1 MQMLPFY
8 ANKGKRLDRR
18 VDGVTYLRYPVK
30 THVVSENDVL
40 EEIVS
45 QYVSPFLEK
54 GDIVGLSER
63 CVAIT
68 QGRSY
73 LIKDIHPS
81 RWAQFLSKFVT
92 RRAGGIGLGSP
103 WTMELA
109 LREVGLF
116 RILLASAVAALT
128 RPFGLKGIFYTI
140 AGGDINAIDGPCS
153 YSLPPGD
160 KSAKLG
166 PKDPMGVTRRL
177 AQKFHVPIVIVD
189 ANDFGVRVMGYSP
202 GIMPSHIEKIFTD
215 NPLGQSTEQTPIAL
229 IRKK

>member
-1 MQMLPFY
+1 MLPFC

-18 VDGVTYLRYPVK
+18 VNGVTYLRYPVK
-30 THVVSENDVL
+30 THVVSKNDVL
-40 EEIVS
+40 EEVINH
-45 QYVSPFLEK
+45 YVGPFLEK
-54 GDIVGLSER
+54 GDIIVLSER

-81 RWAQFLSKFVT
+81 GWAQFLSKFVT

-109 LREVGLF
+109 LHEVGLF

-153 YSLPPGD
+153 YSLSPGD

-166 PKDPMGVTRRL
+166 PKDPMGVARHLTK
-177 AQKFHVPIVIVD
+177 KFHAAIAIID

-202 GIMPSHIEKIFTD
+202 GIVPSHIEKIFVD
-215 NPLGQSTEQTPIAL
+215 NPLGQSREQTPIAL
-229 IRKK
+229 IRRK